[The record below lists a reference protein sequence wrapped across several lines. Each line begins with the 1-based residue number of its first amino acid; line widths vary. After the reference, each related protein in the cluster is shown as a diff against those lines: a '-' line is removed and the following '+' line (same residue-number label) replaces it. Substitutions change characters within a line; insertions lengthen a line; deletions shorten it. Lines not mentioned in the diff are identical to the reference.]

1 MSKTQK
7 KSAGKYQAYYRY
19 QQDKQKVIRRT
30 DEQKRIVNE
39 YFIVKNK
46 PKYNLILIILGVVAL
61 LVGIILLGCGIG
73 ANRPSIGGSDSG
85 YPDLSDYGYDFDYG
99 SGQEAS
105 PNKGTNGTAL
115 IVVGVI
121 LTLGGGVCLIIMKK
135 TVKYL
140 PAKIMTD
147 EDYEALVD
155 KRIAGMDI
163 KQMGL
168 DQLGIDA
175 DEIKDVTPLVF
186 QDNAFTPE
194 SLSVFN
200 SQTNKV
206 HSSTKSVTYVYFTD
220 KQLLTYTVTF
230 DMCCNAQTEE
240 SNELF
245 YGDVCDVASKISK
258 NVMDTGSAK
267 FEYCSITF
275 SVISTNASIS
285 VSMGGDNER
294 LNSVQAMKQKIR
306 ERKA

>member
-7 KSAGKYQAYYRY
+7 KSAGKYRTYYRY

-61 LVGIILLGCGIG
+61 LVGIILLGCGMG
-73 ANRPSIGGSDSG
+73 ANRLSIGRGDSG
-85 YPDLSDYGYDFDYG
+85 YPDLSDFGYDLDYG
-99 SGQEAS
+99 SEQKNPTKA
-105 PNKGTNGTAL
+105 TNSTAL
-115 IVVGVI
+115 IVAGVI
-121 LTLGGGVCLIIMKK
+121 LALGGGVCLIIMKK

-140 PAKIMTD
+140 PAKVMTD
-147 EDYEALVD
+147 EEYEALVD
-155 KRIAGMDI
+155 KRIEGMDI

-194 SLSVFN
+194 SLHVFN
-200 SQTNKV
+200 PQTNKV

-245 YGDVCDVASKISK
+245 YHDVCDVASKISK
-258 NVMDTGSAK
+258 NVMDTGSEK